1 MVSQQHIIIIG
12 AGIVG
17 LSTAYALLKR
27 GKQRVTLLEQ
37 AFVDHAGGTSHGFS
51 RLLRFEY
58 GGDALYSRMVQLSL
72 ERWKHLEVL
81 GGRALYTPTGVLMAG
96 ASDDSFIHSSYRM
109 ARSMRLPIAYL
120 SAKQCSQRFPQF
132 AINARDAVAYN
143 AEGGILRA
151 SACLQ
156 TLRDAVLSMGGEIV
170 ETSRV
175 TRILYGDARR
185 PLQLFLASGQ
195 VLTAE
200 RVLVAAGPWIHH
212 LLPEVELP
220 VRMTR
225 QYLLYFAGLPAASY
239 AAGAFPAFLSANLYG
254 FPIHRGCNGWV
265 KAASHDFGS
274 TVSPDDRTPPDQA
287 VIERIRGQ
295 LSALLPA
302 LRDAPLARID
312 SCVYDVS
319 PDEHF
324 ILDCLPDDPRIVIAT
339 GLSGH
344 GFKFG
349 LLLGELLSSLLCET
363 RSVVSL
369 ERFGLARFAHKTHSS
384 AGAERSF
391 LRRPET
397 RLALTRRSRLAAVG
411 RVGLRGV
418 STR

>member
-1 MVSQQHIIIIG
+1 MVGQQHIIIIG

-17 LSTAYALLKR
+17 LSTAYALLKQ

-58 GGDALYSRMVQLSL
+58 GDDALYSHMVQLSL
-72 ERWKHLEVL
+72 VRWKQLEVT
-81 GGRALYTPTGVLMAG
+81 GRRVLYTPTGVLMAG
-96 ASDDSFIHSSYRM
+96 SDEDSFIRTSYQV
-109 ARSMRLPIAYL
+109 AREMGLPVACL
-120 SAKQCSQRFPQF
+120 SAKQCSKRFPQF
-132 AINARDAVAYN
+132 ATHACDAIAYN
-143 AEGGILRA
+143 AEGGILHA

-156 TLRDAVLSMGGEIV
+156 TLRDLVLSMGGEIV
-170 ETSRV
+170 EDARV
-175 TRILYGDARR
+175 TRLTYGDARR
-185 PLQLFLASGQ
+185 PVQLFLASGR
-195 VLTAE
+195 VITAG
-200 RVLVAAGPWIHH
+200 RVLIAAGPWIHH

-225 QYLLYFAGLPAASY
+225 QYLLYFAGLPVASY
-239 AAGAFPAFLSANLYG
+239 AAGAFPAFLAANLYG

-274 TVSPDDRTPPDQA
+274 TVSPDDRTPPDAA
-287 VIERIRGQ
+287 VIDRIRDQ
-295 LSALLPA
+295 LAAILPA
-302 LRDAPLARID
+302 LRHAPLARID

-324 ILDCLPDDPRIVIAT
+324 ILDRLPDDPRIVIAT

-363 RSVVSL
+363 RPVVQLERFSL
-369 ERFGLARFAHKTHSS
+369 ERFARKRLFFYGSGAQLFAQ
-384 AGAERSF
+384 A
-391 LRRPET
+391 
-397 RLALTRRSRLAAVG
+397 
-411 RVGLRGV
+411 
-418 STR
+418 